1 MFGTV
6 CSGSHAGRMR
16 AQEIGQNKA
25 HMFAPRCA
33 ESAEIEKHAFLANL
47 DNAGAHHVNCGR
59 LPCLRALRPPVVEPT
74 TPVEPTTHVTGL
86 CVP

>member
-47 DNAGAHHVNCGR
+47 DNAGAHHVMWALTMPACAAATCG
-59 LPCLRALRPPVVEPT
+59 
-74 TPVEPTTHVTGL
+74 
-86 CVP
+86 